1 LAFSVWSHNG
11 HVRHH
16 RKHSLNEAI
25 DYASSCPEKLQWLVD
40 QGFVE
45 EVEEELKP
53 ARFVEENQAGGG
65 HPINKAG

>member
-1 LAFSVWSHNG
+1 MYGITVNIP
-11 HVRHH
+11 
-16 RKHSLNEAI
+16 LNEAI

-53 ARFVEENQAGGG
+53 YPFSGCEWEGWRRTRLVVGTR
-65 HPINKAG
+65 